1 MCVGRIELFYKRKA
15 VRRHSSGNRN
25 FTLNLLGLGEGAV
38 VGGHLFPQRPS
49 SPACADS
56 ILTEQLEF
64 MVGRPTA

>member
-25 FTLNLLGLGEGAV
+25 FTLNLLGLGEVQWWEGTC
-38 VGGHLFPQRPS
+38 FPRDLAPRP
-49 SPACADS
+49 ADS
-56 ILTEQLEF
+56 IPTEQLEF